1 MRGVPMSSVQGSA
14 SSRSRRAIIAS
25 FLDLLSKYP
34 FEKIS
39 IQSILD
45 QCGYSRGTFYS
56 QFADKTDLLNQIMTD
71 EVDCCIQFTTG
82 YIQPYKETYRQQKNE
97 VKQAE
102 DIKKHI
108 LGVVSAYFHHV
119 YDNRLLFQL
128 LYDNRLPGH
137 SMTTFAKEVYLEQRE
152 HFQLKPSGPYK
163 DINTDMYT
171 YQSAYKI
178 ILFMTYWIE
187 NDFKYSPQY
196 MADQVVMI
204 TEPNFSVFS
213 NLLAE

>member
-1 MRGVPMSSVQGSA
+1 
-14 SSRSRRAIIAS
+14 
-25 FLDLLSKYP
+25 
-34 FEKIS
+34 
-39 IQSILD
+39 
-45 QCGYSRGTFYS
+45 
-56 QFADKTDLLNQIMTD
+56 
-71 EVDCCIQFTTG
+71 
-82 YIQPYKETYRQQKNE
+82 
-97 VKQAE
+97 
-102 DIKKHI
+102 
-108 LGVVSAYFHHV
+108 
-119 YDNRLLFQL
+119 
-128 LYDNRLPGH
+128 
-137 SMTTFAKEVYLEQRE
+137 MTTFAKEVYLQQRE